1 MKIIRSFLFFF
12 SRSELDGYDND
23 DSSIDDGR
31 EAEIS
36 GRGDDMISMET
47 QEVLRVS
54 FACVFMQCCFANSE
68 LHSDVHHRVP
78 QKFTV
83 IETIPGFW

>member
-1 MKIIRSFLFFF
+1 
-12 SRSELDGYDND
+12 
-23 DSSIDDGR
+23 
-31 EAEIS
+31 
-36 GRGDDMISMET
+36 MISMET